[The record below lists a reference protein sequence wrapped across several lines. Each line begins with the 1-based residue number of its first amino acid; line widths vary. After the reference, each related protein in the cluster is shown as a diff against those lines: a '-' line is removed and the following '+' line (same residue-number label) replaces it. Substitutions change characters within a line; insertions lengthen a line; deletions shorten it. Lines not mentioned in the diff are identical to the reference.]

1 MRNGN
6 GFRFPKNF
14 QVRGIG
20 SSTFEMQCANVC
32 QERLQENP
40 FQTTFSIKISDFGEQ
55 IHFISD
61 VFFHIYRDSSSVQFT
76 D

>member
-1 MRNGN
+1 
-6 GFRFPKNF
+6 
-14 QVRGIG
+14 
-20 SSTFEMQCANVC
+20 MQCANVC

-61 VFFHIYRDSSSVQFT
+61 VFLHIYRDSSSVQFT

>member
-14 QVRGIG
+14 QVRVIG

-32 QERLQENP
+32 QERLQENA
-40 FQTTFSIKISDFGEQ
+40 FQTTFSIKISDFREQ

-61 VFFHIYRDSSSVQFT
+61 VFLHICRDSSSAKFNN
-76 D
+76 

>member
-1 MRNGN
+1 
-6 GFRFPKNF
+6 
-14 QVRGIG
+14 
-20 SSTFEMQCANVC
+20 MQCANVC
-32 QERLQENP
+32 QEQLQENA

-61 VFFHIYRDSSSVQFT
+61 VFLHIYHNSSVKFT